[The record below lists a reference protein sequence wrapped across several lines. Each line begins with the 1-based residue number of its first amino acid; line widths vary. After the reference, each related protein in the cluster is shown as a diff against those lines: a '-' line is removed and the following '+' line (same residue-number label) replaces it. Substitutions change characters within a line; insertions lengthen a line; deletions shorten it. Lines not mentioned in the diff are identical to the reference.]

1 MKRLLFTLTLILS
14 TLSAKAMSYER
25 AREEALYLTDKMAYE
40 LNLNDEQY
48 EYAYEI
54 NLDYLMGLRTADD
67 IYGKCYVYRNADL
80 RAILYDWQWTLFTT
94 ADYFF
99 RPVCWRHG
107 GWFFPIYTFYA
118 RDYFYYS
125 RPHFYY
131 SYRGAHCRDHF
142 HAGFYHD
149 RRPVWHGGFRGNDRA
164 HHNGGRPGLRPGMS
178 ANRGGGRELP
188 HGNGRVEG
196 NGFSFDVPNG
206 NRDRGENQR
215 GYGRDN
221 NINRSENF
229 NGRGSTTRRYEGT
242 STSRNY
248 DRGNATKRNY
258 DRGNATTR
266 QYDRTN
272 TSRSYDHGNAT
283 TRRYEGTSTS
293 RNIEKRQTRN
303 SFSGSSSRSTHVG
316 RGSQSSSMTRSGGM
330 NGGSR
335 GSSRGSNSRGGR

>member
-1 MKRLLFTLTLILS
+1 MKQIIMTLTALFALLLNS
-14 TLSAKAMSYER
+14 NAMSYEQ
-25 AREEALYLTDKMAYE
+25 ARREALFLTDKMAYE

-80 RAILYDWQWTLFTT
+80 RAILYDWQWTLFTA

-196 NGFSFDVPNG
+196 NGFSFDLPNG
-206 NRDRGENQR
+206 NHNQGEGRR
-215 GYGRDN
+215 GYGREN
-221 NINRSENF
+221 NTNRTENF
-229 NGRGSTTRRYEGT
+229 NGRGSTTRR
-242 STSRNY
+242 N
-248 DRGNATKRNY
+248 
-258 DRGNATTR
+258 
-266 QYDRTN
+266 
-272 TSRSYDHGNAT
+272 
-283 TRRYEGTSTS
+283 EGTSTS
-293 RNIEKRQTRN
+293 RNIEKGQTRN

>member
-80 RAILYDWQWTLFTT
+80 RAILYDWQWTLFTA

-196 NGFSFDVPNG
+196 NGFSFDLPNG
-206 NRDRGENQR
+206 NHNQGEGRR
-215 GYGRDN
+215 GYGREN
-221 NINRSENF
+221 NTNRTENF
-229 NGRGSTTRRYEGT
+229 NGRGSTTRRNEGT
-242 STSRNY
+242 STS
-248 DRGNATKRNY
+248 RNY

-272 TSRSYDHGNAT
+272 TSRSYNHGNAT

-293 RNIEKRQTRN
+293 RNIEKGQTRN